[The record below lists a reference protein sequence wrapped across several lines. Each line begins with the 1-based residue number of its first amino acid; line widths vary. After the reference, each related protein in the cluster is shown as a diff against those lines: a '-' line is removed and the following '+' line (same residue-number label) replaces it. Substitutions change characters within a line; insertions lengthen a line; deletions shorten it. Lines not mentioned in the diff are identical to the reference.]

1 MSYTPTVWSNGDSIT
16 AEKFNKL
23 ENGVAARNGIFWVTE
38 NENQELDKNW
48 NEIVGAVAAGMLPVI
63 KADGGFIVI
72 QSAEVNSNDQYPYI
86 VMSESETDAHSSAS
100 PTGILAYHEPVIE

>member
-48 NEIVGAVAAGMLPVI
+48 NEIVGAVAAGMLPVL
-63 KADGGFIVI
+63 KAGGGHYFNVIPQASFRSGADYPYSIDGG
-72 QSAEVNSNDQYPYI
+72 AY
-86 VMSESETDAHSSAS
+86 TSAS
-100 PTGILAYHEPVIE
+100 STGVLAYHEYTPT